1 MRAIIILSVK
11 CRNGGYKMPCYTR
24 PRVSAVTVRVTDFT
38 PMWVQCRDQDWCFS
52 DKRTLRRS
60 AHAPPGAAPSALL
73 LIFHVTPM
81 RGVFPHKKG
90 LEGWLNLLCKNR
102 TLLIHLH
109 RLKRVPD
116 ADGEAAVGIIDILRQ
131 PPAPQAGDRFARH
144 GGMIGLFIGCP
155 GAGPQFPLGNAHD
168 HDRVL
173 LVILSGQTIERHLL
187 LYYRSEEHTSELQS
201 PCNLVCR
208 LLLEKQKKTGPV
220 PCINWFAEGKIR
232 SLQPILTVSSLP
244 PTYGTRVSDLPTH
257 SADLSRILRTG
268 L

>member
-1 MRAIIILSVK
+1 MRTSLCFSLMSYGGSYDFFRPFDKEIVSSECKKLNGRIYVSLK
-11 CRNGGYKMPCYTR
+11 PRTYDCR
-24 PRVSAVTVRVTDFT
+24 VRVTDFT

-60 AHAPPGAAPSALL
+60 AHAPPEAAPSALF

-90 LEGWLNLLCKNR
+90 LEGWLNLLFKNR

-116 ADGEAAVGIIDILRQ
+116 ADGEAAVGIIDILSQ
-131 PPAPQAGDRFARH
+131 PSAPQAGDRFARH
-144 GGMIGLFIGCP
+144 GGMIGLFICCP
-155 GAGPQFPLGNAHD
+155 GAGPQFPPGNAHD

-187 LYYRSEEHTSELQS
+187 LYYAR
-201 PCNLVCR
+201 
-208 LLLEKQKKTGPV
+208 
-220 PCINWFAEGKIR
+220 
-232 SLQPILTVSSLP
+232 
-244 PTYGTRVSDLPTH
+244 
-257 SADLSRILRTG
+257 
-268 L
+268 